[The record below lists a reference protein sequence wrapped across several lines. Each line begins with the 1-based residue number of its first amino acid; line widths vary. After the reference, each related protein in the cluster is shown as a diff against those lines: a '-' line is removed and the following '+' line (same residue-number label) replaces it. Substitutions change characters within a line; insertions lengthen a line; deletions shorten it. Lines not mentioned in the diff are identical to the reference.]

1 MRKCTYG
8 MDLSQR
14 HEEKEVS
21 EFDFTLYIAQ
31 GSSGSLEST
40 WEIAQLRLIKVVL
53 AERIQAQPG
62 A

>member
-1 MRKCTYG
+1 

-21 EFDFTLYIAQ
+21 EFDFTLHIAQ

-40 WEIAQLRLIKVVL
+40 WEIARLRLIKVVL